1 MSRSSLSF
9 DSLSDFKPRSGAAAP
24 SKEQLDAAAGWPS
37 REPSPEVSPVKEG
50 QMNIR
55 ADEATLRRF
64 KRLCKDDRR
73 TYGDMLR
80 ILMDAYEK
88 GRG

>member
-1 MSRSSLSF
+1 
-9 DSLSDFKPRSGAAAP
+9 
-24 SKEQLDAAAGWPS
+24 
-37 REPSPEVSPVKEG
+37 
-50 QMNIR
+50 MNIR